1 MHRQIAD
8 SKPGRAIALAKK
20 FALCKLAGMMTLSE
34 YIAAS
39 GKSQA
44 QIAEMFGL
52 SASYLSQIAS
62 GKRLPAL
69 DVAARIEAATGGV
82 VTAVS
87 FASHR
92 IAPVSAPDARG
103 SCPSTENHSVSSSE
117 TVEFHTGGS
126 PDAV

>member
-1 MHRQIAD
+1 M
-8 SKPGRAIALAKK
+8 GLAEK
-20 FALCKLAGMMTLSE
+20 FAMCKHARMTPLSE

-44 QIAEMFGL
+44 QIAEMFGI

-69 DVAARIEAATGGV
+69 DLAARIEAATGGA
-82 VTAVS
+82 VTAIS

-103 SCPSTENHSVSSSE
+103 SCQSTENHSVSEQE

-126 PDAV
+126 PDAI

>member
-1 MHRQIAD
+1 M
-8 SKPGRAIALAKK
+8 
-20 FALCKLAGMMTLSE
+20 CKHVHMTTLSE

-44 QIAEMFGL
+44 QIAEMLGI

-69 DVAARIEAATGGV
+69 DLAARIEAATGGA
-82 VTAVS
+82 VTAIS

-103 SCPSTENHSVSSSE
+103 SCQSTENHSVSEQE

-126 PDAV
+126 PDAI